1 MKGTKQMKKFFA
13 ALMAILTV
21 FALSA
26 CTTLDQ
32 SGEPVDNTASVIMTV
47 GMLVVMVAVFYF
59 MIIRPQKKQEKE
71 TAKMLDGLT
80 PGDTIS
86 TVGGIIGVVLKVKD
100 DMVLIETGADRTRI
114 QIAKWAV
121 RKVEEKAND

>member
-1 MKGTKQMKKFFA
+1 MKKIFA
-13 ALMAILTV
+13 AVMALLTL
-21 FALSA
+21 FALTA

-32 SGEPVDNTASVIMTV
+32 SGEPVDNTASMIMTV
-47 GMLVVMVAVFYF
+47 GMLVVMVLVFYF

>member
-1 MKGTKQMKKFFA
+1 MKKIFA
-13 ALMAILTV
+13 AVMALLTI

-32 SGEPVDNTASVIMTV
+32 SGEPVDNTASMIMTV

-71 TAKMLDGLT
+71 TAKMLDALT

-121 RKVEEKAND
+121 RRVEEKAND

>member
-1 MKGTKQMKKFFA
+1 MKKIFA
-13 ALMAILTV
+13 AVMALLTI

-26 CTTLDQ
+26 CTTLDPA
-32 SGEPVDNTASVIMTV
+32 SGEPVDNPTSIILTV

-71 TAKMLDGLT
+71 TAKMLDELT

>member
-1 MKGTKQMKKFFA
+1 MKKFFA
-13 ALMAILTV
+13 LFMAVLML
-21 FALSA
+21 FALTA
-26 CTTLDQ
+26 CTT
-32 SGEPVDNTASVIMTV
+32 VDAEGNTVDSTGQLIMTV
-47 GMLVVMVAVFYF
+47 GMLVVMVLVFYF

-71 TAKMLDGLT
+71 TAKMLDELT

-86 TVGGIIGVVLKVKD
+86 TVGGIIGVVLKIKD
-100 DMVLIETGADRTRI
+100 DMVLIETGADRTRL

>member
-1 MKGTKQMKKFFA
+1 MKKIL
-13 ALMAILTV
+13 ALVMTLFLL
-21 FALSA
+21 FALTA
-26 CTTLDQ
+26 CTTVGEN
-32 SGEPVDNTASVIMTV
+32 GEPVDSTGQLIMTV

-71 TAKMLDGLT
+71 TAKMLDELT

-86 TVGGIIGVVLKVKD
+86 TVGGIIGVVLKIKD

>member
-1 MKGTKQMKKFFA
+1 MKKFFA
-13 ALMAILTV
+13 LLMAVLML
-21 FALSA
+21 FALTA
-26 CTTLDQ
+26 CTT
-32 SGEPVDNTASVIMTV
+32 VDAEGNTVDSTGQLIMTV

-71 TAKMLDGLT
+71 TAKMLDELT

-86 TVGGIIGVVLKVKD
+86 TVGGIIGVVLKIKD
-100 DMVLIETGADRTRI
+100 DMVLIETGADRTRL

>member
-1 MKGTKQMKKFFA
+1 MKKIFA
-13 ALMAILTV
+13 AVMALLTIL
-21 FALSA
+21 ALSA

-32 SGEPVDNTASVIMTV
+32 SGEPVDNTASMIMTV

-71 TAKMLDGLT
+71 TAKMLDELT

>member
-1 MKGTKQMKKFFA
+1 MKKIFA
-13 ALMAILTV
+13 AVMALLTI

-32 SGEPVDNTASVIMTV
+32 SGEPVDNTASMIMTV

-71 TAKMLDGLT
+71 TAKMLDALT

>member
-1 MKGTKQMKKFFA
+1 MKKIFA
-13 ALMAILTV
+13 AVMALLTL
-21 FALSA
+21 FALTA

-32 SGEPVDNTASVIMTV
+32 SGEPVDNTASMIMTV

>member
-1 MKGTKQMKKFFA
+1 MKKFFA

>member
-1 MKGTKQMKKFFA
+1 MKKILA
-13 ALMAILTV
+13 AVMALLTIL
-21 FALSA
+21 ALSA
-26 CTTLDQ
+26 CTTLDAQ
-32 SGEPVDNTASVIMTV
+32 GNEVDSTGSVIMTV

-71 TAKMLDGLT
+71 TAKMLDALT

>member
-1 MKGTKQMKKFFA
+1 MKKIFA
-13 ALMAILTV
+13 AVMALLTI
-21 FALSA
+21 FAISA

-32 SGEPVDNTASVIMTV
+32 SGEPVDNTASMIMTV

-71 TAKMLDGLT
+71 TAKMLDALT

>member
-1 MKGTKQMKKFFA
+1 MKKFLA
-13 ALMAILTV
+13 AVMAVLTIL
-21 FALSA
+21 ALSA
-26 CTTLDQ
+26 CTTLDAQ
-32 SGEPVDNTASVIMTV
+32 GNEVDSTGSVIMTV

-71 TAKMLDGLT
+71 TAKMLDALT

>member
-1 MKGTKQMKKFFA
+1 MKKFFA

-32 SGEPVDNTASVIMTV
+32 SGEPVDNTASMIMTV

>member
-1 MKGTKQMKKFFA
+1 MKKIL
-13 ALMAILTV
+13 ALVMSLLML
-21 FALSA
+21 FALTA
-26 CTTLDQ
+26 CTTVGEN
-32 SGEPVDNTASVIMTV
+32 GEPVDSTGQLIMTV

-71 TAKMLDGLT
+71 TAKMLDELT

-86 TVGGIIGVVLKVKD
+86 TVGGIIGVVLKIKD

>member
-1 MKGTKQMKKFFA
+1 MKKFFA
-13 ALMAILTV
+13 VLMAVLMLVALT
-21 FALSA
+21 A
-26 CTTLDQ
+26 CTT
-32 SGEPVDNTASVIMTV
+32 VDAEGNTVDSTGQLIMM
-47 GMLVVMVAVFYF
+47 GGSIVVMILVFYF
-59 MIIRPQKKQEKE
+59 MILRPQKKQEKE
-71 TAKMLDGLT
+71 TAKMLDELT

>member
-1 MKGTKQMKKFFA
+1 MKKIFA
-13 ALMAILTV
+13 AVMALLTI

-32 SGEPVDNTASVIMTV
+32 SGEPVDNTASMIMTV

-71 TAKMLDGLT
+71 TAKMLDALT

-114 QIAKWAV
+114 QIAKWAI

>member
-1 MKGTKQMKKFFA
+1 M
-13 ALMAILTV
+13 ALLTIL
-21 FALSA
+21 ALSA

-32 SGEPVDNTASVIMTV
+32 SGEPVDNTASMIMTV

-71 TAKMLDGLT
+71 TAKMLDELT